1 MCFGMCVSY
10 VCVCVFSCMCVHVCV
25 YVGRAGPC
33 LLGAVSRICFNKKI
47 KKLIYIYLYFV
58 FKQPLSFMPLA
69 WPVCGYGCAC
79 VCLHAHV
86 NLYEGLCVFLFV

>member
-1 MCFGMCVSY
+1 MPFG
-10 VCVCVFSCMCVHVCV
+10 
-25 YVGRAGPC
+25 GRKQN
-33 LLGAVSRICFNKKI
+33 LFQLKNKNKKN
-47 KKLIYIYLYFV
+47 KNKYIYF